1 MPEFDLTPEGYQ
13 KAKKWLEENNLLC
26 ELEKE
31 LSTDGYTL
39 VNLANHLFQ
48 KKMRSSKKIKTC
60 RPGIFVN

>member
-39 VNLANHLFQ
+39 VNLATHLFQ
-48 KKMRSSKKIKTC
+48 KK
-60 RPGIFVN
+60 